1 MSIHNR
7 RVTSGALRYD
17 VRIKHAGQLVATRTF
32 RRQGDAETWERE
44 QYRAL
49 QLGEFL
55 LPSRTS
61 TPFADVVVAF
71 FEARR
76 DQVAPHTWRTDKDNL
91 AATPRAWA
99 ALPVASISR
108 GDILRH
114 LTDELKTKARST
126 VSRSRTTLSAL
137 FKYAVQEG
145 MVSRNPVHDVSMPP
159 GKEQDSEGIKT
170 FTDAELADTL
180 TRQYQ
185 LNRLMAEVTEFIS
198 LTGLRWSE
206 MRSLRVRNLESLA
219 YPAIRVLRAQSDGYE
234 EKGTKTRKGRAVPL
248 VAHAY
253 EIAARRTVGRA
264 PDDYLFVTKTGR
276 QLSGNLFRRYLRWG
290 ETAQGHT
297 IHTLRH
303 YAASSWLRA
312 GIPVNQVSE
321 WLGHKNP
328 NTTLRIYAHVL
339 GEAQDAAALAH
350 LNATATPAPQ
360 QPDPRLDYP
369 LTPTEGNS
377 GLSGP

>member
-1 MSIHNR
+1 MSITTR
-7 RVTSGALRYD
+7 RVKSGALRYD

-55 LPSRTS
+55 PPSQTA
-61 TPFADVVVAF
+61 TPFAKVVAAF
-71 FEARR
+71 LEARR
-76 DQVAPHTWRTDKDNL
+76 DQVAPHTWRTDSDNL
-91 AATPRAWA
+91 KATPRAWA
-99 ALPVASISR
+99 ALPVASIGK

-137 FKYAVQEG
+137 FNYAVQEE
-145 MVSRNPVHDVSMPP
+145 MLLRNPVREVSMPP
-159 GKEQDSEGIKT
+159 GKEQNSEDVET

-180 TRQYQ
+180 RRQYA
-185 LNRLMAEVTEFIS
+185 LNPLMAEVTEFIS
-198 LTGLRWSE
+198 LTGVRWSE
-206 MRSLRVRNLESLA
+206 LRSLRVRNLQNLTH
-219 YPAIRVLRAQSDGYE
+219 PAVRVLRAQSDGYE
-234 EKGTKTRKGRAVPL
+234 EKGTKTRKGRTVPL
-248 VAHAY
+248 VARAY
-253 EIAARRTVGRA
+253 AIAGRRAEGRD
-264 PDDYLFVTKTGR
+264 PDEYLFASKTGR
-276 QLSGNLFRRYLRWG
+276 QLSGNLFRRYLKWG
-290 ETAQGHT
+290 ETAHGFT
-297 IHTLRH
+297 IHALRH

-339 GEAQDAAALAH
+339 GEAQDIAAIAR
-350 LNATATPAPQ
+350 LNAIAP
-360 QPDPRLDYP
+360 PPPPPSDPRLNYQYP
-369 LTPTEGNS
+369 PDAGD

>member
-1 MSIHNR
+1 MSVHTR
-7 RVTSGALRYD
+7 RVASGAVRYD

-55 LPSRTS
+55 PPKQTS
-61 TPFADVVVAF
+61 TPFGEVVSAF
-71 FEARR
+71 LEARR
-76 DQVAPHTWRTDKDNL
+76 YQVAPHTWRTDSDNL
-91 AATPRAWA
+91 KATPRAWT
-99 ALPVASISR
+99 ALPINSIGQ

-145 MVSRNPVHDVSMPP
+145 MLLRNPVHEVSMPA
-159 GKEQDSEGIKT
+159 GKEQDSEGVEI

-180 TRQYQ
+180 RRQYE
-185 LNRLMAEVTEFIS
+185 LNPHMAEVTEFIS

-206 MRSLRVRNLESLA
+206 LRSLRVRNLLSLS
-219 YPAIRVLRAQSDGYE
+219 YPAIRVLRARSDGYE
-234 EKGTKTRKGRAVPL
+234 EKGTKTRKGRTVPL
-248 VAHAY
+248 VARAFA
-253 EIAARRTVGRA
+253 IARRRAEGRD
-264 PDDYLFVTKTGR
+264 PDNYLFVSKTGR
-276 QLSGNLFRRYLRWG
+276 QLRGNLFRRYLKWA
-290 ETAQGHT
+290 ETAHGYT
-297 IHTLRH
+297 IHALRH

-339 GEAQDAAALAH
+339 GEAQDLAAIAR
-350 LNATATPAPQ
+350 LNAIAPPP
-360 QPDPRLDYP
+360 QPNPWFDYP
-369 LTPTEGNS
+369 SPTPDSGG

>member
-1 MSIHNR
+1 VSIHTR

-55 LPSRTS
+55 PPSQTS
-61 TPFADVVVAF
+61 TPFSEVVAAF
-71 FEARR
+71 LAARR
-76 DQVAPHTWRTDKDNL
+76 DQVAPHTWRTDSDNL
-91 AATPRAWA
+91 KATPRAWA
-99 ALPVASISR
+99 ALPVSSIGR
-108 GDILRH
+108 GDVLRH
-114 LTDELKTKARST
+114 LTDELKIKARST

-137 FKYAVQEG
+137 FNYAVQEG
-145 MVSRNPVHDVSMPP
+145 MLLRNPVREVSMPA
-159 GKEQDSEGIKT
+159 GKEQDSESVET

-180 TRQYQ
+180 QRQYE
-185 LNRLMAEVTEFIS
+185 LNPLMAEVTEFIS

-206 MRSLRVRNLESLA
+206 LRSLRVRNLQNLS

-234 EKGTKTRKGRAVPL
+234 EKGTKTRKGRTIPL
-248 VAHAY
+248 VARAY
-253 EIAARRTVGRA
+253 QIAHGRTEGRSS
-264 PDDYLFVTKTGR
+264 DDYLFASKTGR
-276 QLSGNLFRRYLRWG
+276 QLRGNLLRRYLKWG
-290 ETAQGHT
+290 ETALGYT
-297 IHTLRH
+297 IHALRH

-339 GEAQDAAALAH
+339 GEAQDAAAIAR
-350 LNATATPAPQ
+350 LNAISPRPPTHA
-360 QPDPRLDYP
+360 DPRLDSP
-369 LTPTEGNS
+369 PAPESDS

>member
-1 MSIHNR
+1 MSIHTR

-55 LPSRTS
+55 PPSQTS
-61 TPFADVVVAF
+61 TPFAEVVAAF
-71 FEARR
+71 LAARR
-76 DQVAPHTWRTDKDNL
+76 DQVTPHTWRTDSDNL
-91 AATPRAWA
+91 KSTPRAWA
-99 ALPVASISR
+99 ALPINSIGR
-108 GDILRH
+108 GDVLRH
-114 LTDELKTKARST
+114 LTDELKVKARST

-137 FKYAVQEG
+137 FNYALQEG
-145 MVSRNPVHDVSMPP
+145 MLLRNPVRDVSMPA
-159 GKEQDSEGIKT
+159 GKEQDSEGVET

-180 TRQYQ
+180 LRQYE
-185 LNRLMAEVTEFIS
+185 LNPLMAEVTEFIS

-206 MRSLRVRNLESLA
+206 LRSLRVRNLQSLS
-219 YPAIRVLRAQSDGYE
+219 YPAIRVLRAQSDGYA
-234 EKGTKTRKGRAVPL
+234 EKGTKTRKGRTIPL
-248 VAHAY
+248 VTRAY
-253 EIAARRTVGRA
+253 EIAQRRAEGRGS
-264 PDDYLFVTKTGR
+264 DDYLFSSKTGR
-276 QLSGNLFRRYLRWG
+276 QLRGNLLRRYLKWG
-290 ETAQGHT
+290 ETAHGYT
-297 IHTLRH
+297 IHALRH

-339 GEAQDAAALAH
+339 GEAQDAAAVA
-350 LNATATPAPQ
+350 
-360 QPDPRLDYP
+360 RLDAIALALPPPWDARTDYSYAP
-369 LTPTEGNS
+369 EGGK

>member
-1 MSIHNR
+1 MSIYTR
-7 RVTSGALRYD
+7 RTKSGTLRYD
-17 VRIKHAGQLVATRTF
+17 ARIKHGGQLLASRTF

-55 LPSRTS
+55 PPSQTS
-61 TPFADVVVAF
+61 TPFGEVVAAF
-71 FEARR
+71 LEARR
-76 DQVAPHTWRTDKDNL
+76 DQVAPHTWRTDSDNL
-91 AATPRAWA
+91 KAAPRAWA
-99 ALPVASISR
+99 ALPVNSIGR

-145 MVSRNPVHDVSMPP
+145 MLLRNPVHEVSMPA
-159 GKEQDSEGIKT
+159 GKEQQSESVET
-170 FTDAELADTL
+170 FTDEELADTL
-180 TRQYQ
+180 QRQYD
-185 LNRLMAEVTEFIS
+185 LNPRMAEVAEFIS

-206 MRSLRVRNLESLA
+206 LRSLRVSNLLTLS

-248 VAHAY
+248 VARAY
-253 EIAARRTVGRA
+253 EIVRHRAEGRS
-264 PDDYLFVTKTGR
+264 PDDYLFTTKTGR
-276 QLSGNLFRRYLRWG
+276 QVSGNLFRRYVKWG
-290 ETAQGHT
+290 ETAHGYT
-297 IHTLRH
+297 IHALRH

-312 GIPVNQVSE
+312 RIPVNQVSE

-339 GEAQDAAALAH
+339 GEAQDAAAIAH
-350 LNATATPAPQ
+350 LNAIAPPSPP
-360 QPDPRLDYP
+360 QPDLRLDYP
-369 LTPTEGNS
+369 HPPDPGG